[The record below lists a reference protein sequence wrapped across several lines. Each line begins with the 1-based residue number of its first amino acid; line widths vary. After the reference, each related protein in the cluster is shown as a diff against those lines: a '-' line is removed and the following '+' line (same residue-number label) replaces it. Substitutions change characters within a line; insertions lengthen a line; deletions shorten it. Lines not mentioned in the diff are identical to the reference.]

1 MATGT
6 VATFEESLERLDV
19 GWTRT
24 SAATVESTIEELVE
38 PPAVGVGLDE
48 ELAFPRSV
56 RLDPTPADLREAKT
70 GVTEASLAVAD
81 YGSLVL
87 ESTPDGAE
95 QVSLF
100 PDLHV
105 AVLHESDIVGD
116 MQAAFEWLG
125 PRLRADGEDGKSA
138 ILATGPSATAD
149 MGSLVRGAHGP
160 KEVHVV
166 IVSEREDVEAAGDG
180 RGESDE

>member
-6 VATFEESLERLDV
+6 VAVFERSLERLDV

-24 SAATVESTIEELVE
+24 SAETVESTLSGLVR
-38 PPAVGVGLDE
+38 PPAVGVGLGDD
-48 ELAFPRSV
+48 LALPASV
-56 RLDPTPADLREAKT
+56 RLDPTPADLREATT
-70 GVTEASLAVAD
+70 GVTKASLAIAD

-87 ESTPDGAE
+87 ESSPESAE

-105 AVLHESDIVGD
+105 AVLHESDIVDD
-116 MQAAFEWLG
+116 MAAAFEWLG
-125 PRLRADGEDGKSA
+125 PRLRADGDDGKSA

-149 MGSLVRGAHGP
+149 MGELVRGAHGP

-166 IVSEREDVEAAGDG
+166 VVTDGDEDEANVEGG
-180 RGESDE
+180 GSDE

>member
-6 VATFEESLERLDV
+6 VGTFEDSLERLDV

-24 SAATVESTIEELVE
+24 SPGRIESTLEELVRT
-38 PPAVGVGLDE
+38 PAVGVDLGDE
-48 ELAFPRSV
+48 LVLPESV

-70 GVTEASLAVAD
+70 GVTKASLAVAD
-81 YGSLVL
+81 YGSVVL
-87 ESTPDGAE
+87 ESTPGGAE

-105 AVLHESDIVGD
+105 AVLYESDVVDD
-116 MQAAFEWLG
+116 MEAAFAWLG
-125 PRLRADGEDGKSA
+125 SRLREHGTDGKSA

-166 IVSEREDVEAAGDG
+166 VVTERERAADTD
-180 RGESDE
+180 RGERDE

>member
-6 VATFEESLERLDV
+6 VATFEDSLERLDV

-24 SAATVESTIEELVE
+24 SPEAVESTLAELIRE
-38 PPAVGVGLDE
+38 PAVGVA
-48 ELAFPRSV
+48 LAESLSLPESV
-56 RLDPTPADLREAKT
+56 RRDPTPADLREATT
-70 GVTEASLAVAD
+70 GVTMASLAIAD

-87 ESTPDGAE
+87 ESTPEGAE

-105 AVLHESDIVGD
+105 AVLYESDIVGG
-116 MQAAFEWLG
+116 MEAAFSWLG
-125 PRLRADGEDGKSA
+125 PRLREGGTDGKSA

-160 KEVHVV
+160 KTVHVV
-166 IVSEREDVEAAGDG
+166 IVADDEDENEAERV
-180 RGESDE
+180 DE